1 MADDNLLQQYL
12 RPPKSVMEYTAEY
25 DAADARKQT
34 LRQNALELAAGQQK
48 YDDGVQSRTRADQ
61 LRQTLMGLPQ
71 GATDDQRI
79 QAMRGLGTPE
89 AFTQADSIQK
99 TLDERRKAKAAVEK
113 DDAETA
119 VKKLA
124 QSTALHN
131 FQAQKLATVQSP
143 ADALAWAEESHA
155 LGLFSQPGQYEQGV
169 ARIQAA
175 AQDPQAFAQWKAQ
188 AMRGGQSVT
197 DQLKQQLEQLKQQEQ
212 VRQFGA
218 TDQRI
223 KSEGDANRAAE
234 NTRAAAGRT
243 NALTIAGLGPDGAPS
258 GDVETMAQ
266 GIAAGKLA
274 PINGFALA
282 KPRGQAIMA
291 RVMEINP
298 SYDAG
303 DYAAKNAALKGFSTG
318 KEGTALR
325 SFSVAVDHLTTL
337 GHMADALDNGD
348 IQVINK
354 VRNTWKQQTGAAAPT
369 DFKAVKE
376 IVGKEVVKAIIA
388 GGGGV
393 DERKEMS
400 ELMADAKSPQQLK
413 GVVTHFL
420 ELMGAQRDGL
430 LDQYERTTGR
440 KDGKEVFSP
449 SKKQPPE
456 TPAAPA
462 LPKGWKVE
470 VH

>member
-1 MADDNLLQQYL
+1 MALDHNILLQGRGVQLDSPIDTQNKLAQLYQARNQNRLADMSFVDSQRDRAGENALSQLLGLGKSGEDVTRSLAEQGFGKAGLAYGKQYQD
-12 RPPKSVMEYTAEY
+12 RQKATADIGKVEADTLHTTAQTDEVRGKIVNLAAQQHR
-25 DAADARKQT
+25 DAVGMVNDREAAIGWTQSMYSDPRLADIVGASGTTIEQAIARIPQDPAGLEKWKMQAALGGQKLIEMT
-34 LRQNALELAAGQQK
+34 TPDANALLSAKTSRQNNTDSNYNQIRLQQMREAATQREGKSEDVEAMAKAIAAGQ
-48 YDDGVQSRTRADQ
+48 
-61 LRQTLMGLPQ
+61 
-71 GATDDQRI
+71 
-79 QAMRGLGTPE
+79 
-89 AFTQADSIQK
+89 
-99 TLDERRKAKAAVEK
+99 
-113 DDAETA
+113 
-119 VKKLA
+119 
-124 QSTALHN
+124 
-131 FQAQKLATVQSP
+131 
-143 ADALAWAEESHA
+143 
-155 LGLFSQPGQYEQGV
+155 
-169 ARIQAA
+169 
-175 AQDPQAFAQWKAQ
+175 
-188 AMRGGQSVT
+188 
-197 DQLKQQLEQLKQQEQ
+197 
-212 VRQFGA
+212 
-218 TDQRI
+218 
-223 KSEGDANRAAE
+223 
-234 NTRAAAGRT
+234 
-243 NALTIAGLGPDGAPS
+243 
-258 GDVETMAQ
+258 
-266 GIAAGKLA
+266 LA

-282 KPRGQAIMA
+282 RPRGQAIMA
-291 RVMEINP
+291 RVMQINP
-298 SYDAG
+298 SYDGG
-303 DYAAKNAALKGFSTG
+303 DYAAKANALRGFSTG

-325 SFSVAVDHLTTL
+325 SFSVAVDHLETL
-337 GHMADALDNGD
+337 GHMADALNNGNM
-348 IQVINK
+348 QVLNK

-449 SKKQPPE
+449 SKKQPLE

>member
-1 MADDNLLQQYL
+1 MALDHNILLQGRGVQLDNPIDTQNKLAQLYQARNQNRLADMSFVDSQRDRAGENALSQLLGLGKSGEDVTRSLAEQGFGKAGLAYGKQYQD
-12 RPPKSVMEYTAEY
+12 RQKATADIGKVEADTLHTTAQTDEVRSKIVNLAAQQHR
-25 DAADARKQT
+25 DAVGMVNDREAAIGWTQSMYSDPRLKDIVGASGSTVDQAIARIPQDPAGLAEWKMQAALGGQKLIEMTTPDANARLAAKT
-34 LRQNALELAAGQQK
+34 ARQNNADSNNNQIRLQQIKESAAQREVKSEDVEAMAKAIAAGQ
-48 YDDGVQSRTRADQ
+48 
-61 LRQTLMGLPQ
+61 
-71 GATDDQRI
+71 
-79 QAMRGLGTPE
+79 
-89 AFTQADSIQK
+89 
-99 TLDERRKAKAAVEK
+99 
-113 DDAETA
+113 
-119 VKKLA
+119 
-124 QSTALHN
+124 
-131 FQAQKLATVQSP
+131 
-143 ADALAWAEESHA
+143 
-155 LGLFSQPGQYEQGV
+155 
-169 ARIQAA
+169 
-175 AQDPQAFAQWKAQ
+175 
-188 AMRGGQSVT
+188 
-197 DQLKQQLEQLKQQEQ
+197 
-212 VRQFGA
+212 
-218 TDQRI
+218 
-223 KSEGDANRAAE
+223 
-234 NTRAAAGRT
+234 
-243 NALTIAGLGPDGAPS
+243 
-258 GDVETMAQ
+258 
-266 GIAAGKLA
+266 LA

-282 KPRGQAIMA
+282 RPRGQAIMA
-291 RVMEINP
+291 RVMQLNP
-298 SYDAG
+298 TYDGG
-303 DYAAKNAALKGFSTG
+303 DYAAKANALRGFSTG

-325 SFSVAVDHLTTL
+325 SFSVAVDHLETL
-337 GHMADALDNGD
+337 GHMADALDNGNLQ
-348 IQVINK
+348 ILNK

-440 KDGKEVFSP
+440 KDGKVVFSP

>member
-1 MADDNLLQQYL
+1 MADDNIFQQYL
-12 RPPKSVMEYTAEY
+12 RPPKSVMEYTADY
-25 DAADARKQT
+25 DLADSRKQN
-34 LRQNALELAAGQQK
+34 LQLNALQLAAGQQK
-48 YDDGVQSRTRADQ
+48 YDEGAQASARAAQ
-61 LRQTLMGLPQ
+61 LRATLMGLPQ

-79 QAMRGLGTPE
+79 QAMRGAATPE
-89 AFTQADSIQK
+89 GFAAAD
-99 TLDERRKAKAAVEK
+99 TLDKSLIERRKGTAAAAK

-124 QSTALHN
+124 QSEALHN
-131 FQAQKLATVQSP
+131 FQAQKLAAVQSP
-143 ADALAWAEESHA
+143 ADALAWAEESNA
-155 LGLFSQPGQYEQGV
+155 LGVFSQPGQYEQGV
-169 ARIQAA
+169 ARIQATS
-175 AQDPQAFAQWKAQ
+175 QNPQAFAEWKAR

-197 DQLKQQLEQLKQQEQ
+197 DQLKQQIEQLKQQEQ
-212 VRQFGA
+212 VRQFDV
-218 TDQRI
+218 TDRRI
-223 KSEGDANRAAE
+223 QSEGVANRQV
-234 NTRAAAGRT
+234 TRDGQA
-243 NALTIAGLGPDGAPS
+243 NALKVAGLDQNGAPS
-258 GDVETMAQ
+258 ADVESMAQ
-266 GIAAGKLA
+266 AIAGGKLA

-291 RVMEINP
+291 RAMEINP

-325 SFSVAVDHLTTL
+325 SFNVATDHLEVL
-337 GHMADALDNGD
+337 GSMADALNNGN
-348 IQVINK
+348 IQLLNK
-354 VRNTWKQQTGAAAPT
+354 AGNMWSQQTGAAAPT
-369 DFKAVKE
+369 NFNSVKE
-376 IVGKEVVKAIIA
+376 IVGKEVVKAIVA

-400 ELMADAKSPQQLK
+400 HLLDAANSPEQLK
-413 GVVTHFL
+413 GVITHFKD
-420 ELMGAQRDGL
+420 LMGAQRDGL

-440 KDGKEVFSP
+440 KDGKAAFAP

-456 TPAAPA
+456 VPAAPA